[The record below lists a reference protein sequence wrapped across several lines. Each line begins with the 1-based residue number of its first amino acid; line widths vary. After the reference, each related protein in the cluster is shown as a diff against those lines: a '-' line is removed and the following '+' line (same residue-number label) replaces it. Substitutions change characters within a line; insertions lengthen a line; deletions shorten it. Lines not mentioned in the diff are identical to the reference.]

1 MFGSSVSVDLALVHW
16 ENNYPHPTA
25 FDQLSTK
32 PAFLIKFVTWSPLFY
47 NILSHRTASRA
58 GGMLEIEYVKYF
70 RIFILSN
77 APVPPKIQKSL
88 HSKSHTWKYSQIGW
102 WICKSV
108 EKSSILHL
116 SMKNNMW
123 KIFALLQKYRW
134 QNFVTSGPKTSISLW
149 VLILKKRKKKRKQ

>member
-1 MFGSSVSVDLALVHW
+1 MFGSVSVDLALVHC

-47 NILSHRTASRA
+47 NILLHRTASRA
-58 GGMLEIEYVKYF
+58 RGMLEIEYAKCF
-70 RIFILSN
+70 RIFILLN

-102 WICKSV
+102 WIWKSV
-108 EKSSILHL
+108 EKWIILHL

-123 KIFALLQKYRW
+123 KIFALLQKYWW
-134 QNFVTSGPKTSISLW
+134 QNFVTSCPNTSISLW
-149 VLILKKRKKKRKQ
+149 VLI